1 MEWVSGAIFCLLG
14 GIFLLIGIAGQKKA
28 AKSAAWPTA
37 SGTVLSSS
45 IIEKSSMDDDGASSS
60 SYEPRVVYQYSIM
73 GTAYEGKR
81 ISFGANQFDRRMAE
95 KISAAYPAGAQVTV
109 HYNPEKPGEG
119 VLETKARGGML
130 FTVLGI
136 ILLVIGV
143 VVLLIKVI

>member
-81 ISFGANQFDRRMAE
+81 ISFGE
-95 KISAAYPAGAQVTV
+95 KNAGRKKCNEIVARYPAGSLVNV
-109 HYNPEKPGEG
+109 RYNPEKPDEA
-119 VLETKARGGML
+119 VLESSARGSTGNII
-130 FTVLGI
+130 LGI
-136 ILLVIGV
+136 VFFALAIFFIFQM
-143 VVLLIKVI
+143 K